1 LKAAADANNRV
12 KTGVC
17 LVCYCRGFEG
27 YGRDYIRRRLRSCC
41 NAALELKIMAK
52 LKTVVETELKG
63 HCCKKRV
70 LKPGVEV
77 RG

>member
-1 LKAAADANNRV
+1 
-12 KTGVC
+12 
-17 LVCYCRGFEG
+17 
-27 YGRDYIRRRLRSCC
+27 
-41 NAALELKIMAK
+41 MAK

-77 RG
+77 RGRVPVGTTVESKAAVKVM